1 MGKVRG
7 HRLDRDL
14 SRPSSHHHL
23 YAYAKCAKSNK
34 ATTLKYRIA
43 QLWLEGLAHC
53 SGGCLPGF
61 VLSVLMDVLPRLT
74 KNKWT
79 TKYVYIKTA
88 KNIYEYIIRQALITS
103 ISHPLFTAPA
113 DSSAG

>member
-14 SRPSSHHHL
+14 SRPSSHHL
-23 YAYAKCAKSNK
+23 DAYAKCSKSNK
-34 ATTLKYRIA
+34 ATTLKYRIG
-43 QLWLEGLAHC
+43 QLWLEGLVHC
-53 SGGCLPGF
+53 SGGWLPGF

-88 KNIYEYIIRQALITS
+88 KNQTEPIL
-103 ISHPLFTAPA
+103 
-113 DSSAG
+113 D